1 MVKPMRFILKRI
13 IYLLLLMSVFS
24 VPMLMLNSEWRDSL
38 TRAGSDLFKQVGHLP
53 RRLIPAGE
61 AVQKGTQAQSSL
73 SPMAIQLEQAVKRF
87 HAGGGRIADFNT
99 VFQCGAPR
107 SWVQRTY
114 GDISETVDGQREG
127 LRVSL
132 VTGNRLED
140 VAGSLTYWFD
150 RQGRVEQIYF
160 QGVTGNPAKLASFAC
175 RSQKMVARQHDRD
188 ALFIRTGKDGPQH
201 LLHISRKPL
210 VNVSTLHGRYKVTLE
225 LNRQGRSLSST
236 STEVLEGG

>member
-24 VPMLMLNSEWRDSL
+24 VPMLMLNSQWRDSL

-61 AVQKGTQAQSSL
+61 AVQKGTQAESSL

-114 GDISETVDGQREG
+114 GDISEAADGQREG

-132 VTGNRLED
+132 VTGNRPED
-140 VAGSLTYWFD
+140 LAGSLTYWFD
-150 RQGRVEQIYF
+150 RQGRVERITF
-160 QGVTGNPAKLASFAC
+160 QGVTGNPAKLVSFAH
-175 RSQKMVARQHDRD
+175 RSQKMVARGCERD
-188 ALFIRTGKDGPQH
+188 AIFVRDGKNGPLH
-201 LLHISRKPL
+201 LLHISRLPF
-210 VNVSTLHGRYKVTLE
+210 VNVQTQYGRYEVTLE
-225 LNRQGRSLSST
+225 LNQPGSSLSSA
-236 STEVLEGG
+236 SSDVLEGG